1 MSDFCVIKH
10 FQSKYLSVA
19 AMLTNTVLSNSIQ
32 LSFPDMCS
40 RRLFNVHSLS
50 VGYLVSASRDDNHYG
65 VKG

>member
-19 AMLTNTVLSNSIQ
+19 AMLTNSIQ